1 VTSYNRILRGWKF
14 FAEKGANIDRC
25 LIGAAL
31 SDMSFIRHADVLK
44 IANIAQLVNVIAP
57 ILTENDRC
65 IVQSIY

>member
-44 IANIAQLVNVIAP
+44 IANIA
-57 ILTENDRC
+57 
-65 IVQSIY
+65 